1 MAETVGATGGRTR
14 YYLMQTFYL
23 RHGSQL
29 ARLHEYVGQSL
40 LPALEKSHP
49 GPKIALEALVA
60 AHTPQAVL
68 ISGHG
73 TAEEALSLREAMMG
87 AKGFAEWE
95 SGAEAPYEHYT
106 SALLQA
112 MDYSPEV
119 AVPAPPP
126 KKPRLFEIRQYH
138 SPTWRQLGFLH
149 ERFKGPEIAI
159 FHRVGVH
166 PILYTQTVVG
176 PNMPNLT
183 YVIPFEDLAAREKAW
198 DAFGA
203 DPEWQKVRKE
213 SIERGGQIASVNLIS
228 LYRAA
233 PYSPVR

>member
-1 MAETVGATGGRTR
+1 MSTSPAPGAERTR

-23 RHGSQL
+23 RHGTQL
-29 ARLHEYVGQSL
+29 GRLHEFLGSL
-40 LPALEKSHP
+40 IPSLNDSHP

-60 AHTPQAVL
+60 VHTPQAVL
-68 ISGHG
+68 LTGHPNV
-73 TAEEALSLREAMMG
+73 ERALSLREAMAG
-87 AKGFAEWE
+87 AKGFAAWE
-95 SGAEAPYEHYT
+95 SGPEPPYEHYT
-106 SALLQA
+106 AALLQA
-112 MDYSPEV
+112 MEYSPEV
-119 AVPAPPP
+119 AARADPP

-138 SPTWRQLGFLH
+138 SPTWRQLGLLH
-149 ERFKGPEIAI
+149 ERFSGPEIRI

-166 PILYTQTVVG
+166 PILYSQTVLG

-183 YVIPFEDLAAREKAW
+183 YVIPFDDLAAREKAW

-203 DPEWQKVRKE
+203 DPEWLKVRRE
-213 SIERGGQIASVNLIS
+213 SIERGGQIASVNSIS

>member
-1 MAETVGATGGRTR
+1 MSTMAANAAARTR
-14 YYLMQTFYL
+14 FYLMQTYFL
-23 RHGSQL
+23 KHGTQL
-29 ARLHEYVGQSL
+29 ARVHDYFNTSL
-40 LPALEKSHP
+40 IPWMSKTHP
-49 GPKIALEALVA
+49 GPMLALEALVA
-60 AHTPQAVL
+60 THTPQAVFL
-68 ISGHG
+68 SGHG
-73 TAEEALSLREAMMG
+73 SLEEVLALKDAMT

-95 SGAEAPYEHYT
+95 AGPEAPYEHYT
-106 SALLQA
+106 AALLQA
-112 MDYSPEV
+112 TDYSPEI
-119 AVPAPPP
+119 AALAEPP

-149 ERFKGPEIAI
+149 ERFSGPEIQI

-166 PILYTQTVVG
+166 PILYSQTVIG

-183 YVIPFEDLAAREKAW
+183 YVIPFEDLASRERAW

-213 SIERGGQIASVNLIS
+213 SVERGGQIASVNSIS

-233 PYSPVR
+233 PYSPIR